1 MKDATAPVFKAS
13 FADFKL
19 VKTRSCA
26 QLIFELPI
34 EQADAALQTLGGLP
48 RAATEVWAA
57 ICRIDPKKAASEPRV
72 APAEASAPK
81 ERQRFGA
88 MPLPKQAAIRCN
100 DPDFR
105 RFLAQRGHFA
115 RAGTAVLDL
124 DMAADE
130 VREICCVTSRAQIT
144 DADGSGP
151 LWMALDAEYLSWK
164 HAASLEG
171 VGFR

>member
-72 APAEASAPK
+72 APAEAPETK
-81 ERQRFGA
+81 EQRKLADMSLGQRAGMFCA
-88 MPLPKQAAIRCN
+88 
-100 DPDFR
+100 DPEFR
-105 RFLAQRGHFA
+105 RFVVGQQEWSWSKHRRGLARLPIIAGHK
-115 RAGTAVLDL
+115 
-124 DMAADE
+124 
-130 VREICCVTSRAQIT
+130 AQ
-144 DADGSGP
+144 
-151 LWMALDAEYLSWK
+151 
-164 HAASLEG
+164 
-171 VGFR
+171 